1 MLVPA
6 TLVVVSLLVLADGC
20 RRQLAAAAAANPLA
34 GDSVP
39 LALVLVGFALSA
51 GALVVVQAGRVAAR
65 LAAPERRLVAALR
78 RMRDGDLSFRVHL
91 RRGDPLSAVARE
103 CNELLDW
110 LNANPP
116 AGGRP
121 GGGIVAGLP
130 RPAGGGAPW
139 GCAARRRRNGS
150 SPSW

>member
-6 TLVVVSLLVLADGC
+6 TLVVVSSIVLADGC

-65 LAAPERRLVAALR
+65 LAAPERRLVTALR

-116 AGGRP
+116 AGART
-121 GGGIVAGLP
+121 GGDIVEVLP
-130 RPAGGGAPW
+130 EPVGEDAP
-139 GCAARRRRNGS
+139 
-150 SPSW
+150 